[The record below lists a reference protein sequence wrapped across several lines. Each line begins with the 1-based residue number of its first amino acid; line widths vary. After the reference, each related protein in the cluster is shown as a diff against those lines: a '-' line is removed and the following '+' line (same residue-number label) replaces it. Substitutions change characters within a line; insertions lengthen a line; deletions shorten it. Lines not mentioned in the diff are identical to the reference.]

1 MSTSP
6 ESSRRLAAVWFAD
19 IVGYTTLSHTDED
32 GAILVVEA
40 FQRLAAEIVP
50 EYSGRVVKYVGDA
63 ALAEFAST
71 DGAIRSAL
79 ALVER
84 FHDDPTARSRGM
96 AIRVGV
102 NVGEVISA
110 KDGDIYGD
118 GVNLASRLHDQAQP
132 GQVVASEA
140 AHAQIRQ
147 RPVFKTEAL
156 GEKAVKGVAAS
167 VRIFAVTLID
177 TDAEVVGGPPEVKEP
192 ASVASREQLRS
203 RSRLKWLIP
212 VALAGI
218 VISTAFWFSSGKVA
232 VDRATYPVVEGGLEV
247 GGAITLEFT
256 GAIDPAT
263 ATSQNIRLVDAQ
275 GVTVPAEVSLD
286 SDEMSVSISPRN
298 PLAYGAMYTLVV
310 SDSLTG
316 ASGRAVQGPGGN
328 GTGAS
333 LVISTQAIPAG
344 VGPPRLTPADDF
356 DPGMVPAAGPI
367 RVRFSE
373 PISPTTASAGG
384 VRLATADGQPVE
396 AALLFTDGNREV
408 RIEPASPLGAGGRY
422 VVRIDSTLTGATGLV
437 ALADSLALSV
447 VPRRAAATA
456 AARPAPTPRAAGPG
470 TLTVTV
476 VPAAAQPFVKVVID
490 GDTVGTPPL
499 RGLSLSEGRSHSVV
513 VVGVPELSAFVL
525 PVFRE
530 SVTVRAGQAVNL
542 AAEISAFGS
551 IDVVSQPSGAVF
563 VDGRQV
569 GRTPLAG
576 YPVLAGIIHRL
587 EIRPS
592 PADQDLYDPF
602 TTEFRVDA
610 LEWRSLGRLVLP
622 PKGN

>member
-1 MSTSP
+1 MSPSP

-40 FQRLAAEIVP
+40 FQRLASEIVP
-50 EYSGRVVKYVGDA
+50 QYSGRVVKYVGDA

-71 DGAIRSAL
+71 DSAIRSAL

-84 FHDDPTARSRGM
+84 FHDDDAARLHGM
-96 AIRVGV
+96 KIRVGV

-156 GEKAVKGVAAS
+156 GEKVVKGVSAS
-167 VRIFAVTLID
+167 VRIFAVTLVD
-177 TDAEVVGGPPEVKEP
+177 PAAEVVGRPPVVKEP
-192 ASVASREQLRS
+192 ASVASPEQPRP
-203 RSRLKWLIP
+203 RIRLKWLLP

-218 VISTAFWFSSGKVA
+218 AVSTVFWFSSGNVA
-232 VDRATYPVVEGGLEV
+232 VERATYPVVEGGLEV

-256 GAIDPAT
+256 GTIARAT

-275 GVTVPAEVSLD
+275 GVTVPAEVSLG
-286 SDEMSVSISPRN
+286 SDEMSVSISPRS
-298 PLAYGAMYTLVV
+298 PLAYGVTYTLVV

-316 ASGRAVQGPGGN
+316 ASGRAVQGPGGT

-333 LVISTQAIPAG
+333 IVISTQAIPAG
-344 VGPPRLTPADDF
+344 VGPPSLTPADGF
-356 DPGMVPAAGPI
+356 DPGTVPAAGPI
-367 RVRFSE
+367 RIRFSA
-373 PISPTTASAGG
+373 PISPITATAGG

-396 AALLFTDGNREV
+396 AALLFTEGNREV
-408 RIEPASPLGAGGRY
+408 RIEPASPLSAGGRY
-422 VVRIDSTLTGATGLV
+422 VVRIDSTLTGATGLA

-447 VPRRAAATA
+447 VPRRVATTP
-456 AARPAPTPRAAGPG
+456 AARPPQPPRAAGPG
-470 TLTVTV
+470 TLSVTV

-490 GDTVGTPPL
+490 GDTLGTPPL
-499 RGLSLSEGRSHSVV
+499 RGISLSDGRSHSVV
-513 VVGVPELSAFVL
+513 LVGVPELSAFVL

-530 SVTVRAGQAVNL
+530 SVTVRAGQTVNL

-551 IDVVSQPSGAVF
+551 IDVVSQPSGVVF

-592 PADQDLYDPF
+592 QADQDLYDPF